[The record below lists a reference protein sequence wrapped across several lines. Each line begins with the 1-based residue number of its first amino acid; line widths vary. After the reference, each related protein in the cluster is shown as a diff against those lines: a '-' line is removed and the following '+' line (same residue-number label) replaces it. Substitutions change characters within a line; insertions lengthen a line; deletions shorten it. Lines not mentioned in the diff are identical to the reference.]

1 MNENSEDPW
10 ENVGKK
16 RGGKGISVVS
26 HGHVTAPGTDQ
37 NFEKWSEL
45 GGRRAAVIGFQ
56 PSRRHGARRRG
67 QQEIEKPKSNFCF
80 RNGVLPVKDTSI
92 VFSSAGGRTRT
103 EDGGREQSAKRAET
117 TFYPTFTKRCIP
129 LFCDVIKTTHVL
141 LSFMLPW
148 LHQGGRFTSL
158 QTLQTLSS
166 DCLDSLISSKQ

>member
-16 RGGKGISVVS
+16 REGKANSVVS
-26 HGHVTAPGTDQ
+26 HGHVTAPGTGQ

-92 VFSSAGGRTRT
+92 VFSSAEGRTRT
-103 EDGGREQSAKRAET
+103 EDVSRVR
-117 TFYPTFTKRCIP
+117 
-129 LFCDVIKTTHVL
+129 
-141 LSFMLPW
+141 
-148 LHQGGRFTSL
+148 
-158 QTLQTLSS
+158 
-166 DCLDSLISSKQ
+166 SKPR